1 MRNGLRFG
9 EVVIAGDAATGIIF
23 DRYSNE
29 CEARLDGECIRSHGL
44 AVVCAR
50 ALAMNGVHLVWSFVD
65 DRPAG
70 FVVAP
75 PQTPQP
81 TNTPAPAIV
90 PAPVAPALL
99 APAALPVEP
108 LTVTERHNAR
118 HTERPARCRHYTAI
132 KACFAVFI
140 ARGLPTDD
148 EAMRATLGRLLGR
161 DVPTRKALTA
171 ADWEAAASA
180 ARWLPV

>member
-1 MRNGLRFG
+1 MRNGFRFG
-9 EVVIAGDAATGIIF
+9 QRLIAGDVQNGIVYDIY
-23 DRYSNE
+23 DNE
-29 CEARLDGECIRSHGL
+29 CHAVLDGEIIRIHPL
-44 AVVCAR
+44 AAACAR
-50 ALAMNGVHLVWSFVD
+50 ALATRGVDLVWSFVD
-65 DRPAG
+65 ERPAG
-70 FVVAP
+70 FVPA
-75 PQTPQP
+75 TPQP
-81 TNTPAPAIV
+81 PIEAAPAIV
-90 PAPVAPALL
+90 PAAPVIERHSA
-99 APAALPVEP
+99 
-108 LTVTERHNAR
+108 TERHSEAQ
-118 HTERPARCRHYTAI
+118 PRCRHYTAI

>member
-9 EVVIAGDAATGIIF
+9 QRLIAGDVQNGIVYDIY
-23 DRYSNE
+23 DNE
-29 CEARLDGECIRSHGL
+29 CHAVLDGEIIRIHPL
-44 AVVCAR
+44 AAACAR
-50 ALAMNGVHLVWSFVD
+50 ALATRGVHLVWSFVD
-65 DRPAG
+65 ERPAG
-70 FVVAP
+70 FVAAP
-75 PQTPQP
+75 PQQP
-81 TNTPAPAIV
+81 KTPALVALPA
-90 PAPVAPALL
+90 APVIARHSA
-99 APAALPVEP
+99 
-108 LTVTERHNAR
+108 TERHS
-118 HTERPARCRHYTAI
+118 ERPARCRHYTAI

-148 EAMRATLGRLLGR
+148 EAMRATLGLLLGR

>member
-1 MRNGLRFG
+1 MRNDLRFG
-9 EVVIAGDAATGIIF
+9 EVLIAGDAVTGVIF

-29 CEARLDGECIRSHGL
+29 CEARLDGACIRSHGL

-50 ALAMNGVHLVWSFVD
+50 ALGMNGVHLVWSFVD
-65 DRPAG
+65 DRPAS
-70 FVVAP
+70 FVAAP
-75 PQTPQP
+75 PQRPQP
-81 TNTPAPAIV
+81 PQTT
-90 PAPVAPALL
+90 
-99 APAALPVEP
+99 APAALPVAP
-108 LTVTERHNAR
+108 VIARHSATERQSEAR
-118 HTERPARCRHYTAI
+118 LRCRHYKAI

>member
-9 EVVIAGDAATGIIF
+9 ESIIAGDAATGIIF
-23 DRYSNE
+23 DRYENT
-29 CEARLDGECIRSHGL
+29 CEARLDGECVRSHAL
-44 AVVCAR
+44 ATVCAR

-70 FVVAP
+70 CVTAP
-75 PQTPQP
+75 PQQPQTP
-81 TNTPAPAIV
+81 
-90 PAPVAPALL
+90 
-99 APAALPVEP
+99 APAALPAAPVQARQ
-108 LTVTERHNAR
+108 TATERHSEA
-118 HTERPARCRHYTAI
+118 PQRCRHYKAI

-140 ARGLPTDD
+140 ERGLPTDD

-161 DVPTRKALTA
+161 DVPTRKTLTF

-180 ARWLPV
+180 AKWLAA